1 MERNIIMMFFRISL
15 ILLVASMIIIFIV
28 DEDTPE
34 FVVTIISLVTSG
46 GLAIVSLLYAIWKGK
61 QSDKNK

>member
-1 MERNIIMMFFRISL
+1 MMFFRISL